1 MPDFFFLF
9 LYGYLRTVIYVI
21 SFPGGYGGEATPV
34 PISNTVVKLSS
45 ADGTWDASPWESR
58 PLPGII
64 FRSRKCDS
72 YFLSYLIIKRSR
84 RQVKKPYLSLT
95 RSILLIKGAAAT
107 QRKNTVATVCTIS
120 KGRPRA

>member
-64 FRSRKCDS
+64 LFLDS
-72 YFLSYLIIKRSR
+72 SMVQYAAVNRGVVGSS
-84 RQVKKPYLSLT
+84 PT
-95 RSILLIKGAAAT
+95 RGAID
-107 QRKNTVATVCTIS
+107 V
-120 KGRPRA
+120 